1 LEGVRYWLTDSY
13 GGGLGVEIRRL
24 STVSG
29 AREARGLAVII
40 DVFRAFTTAA
50 HVMANGAERIVPVG
64 SVEESFELRRR
75 HPDWIQIGER
85 GGVRVEG
92 FDYGNSPYEVS
103 LADFS
108 GRTVIQTTGAGT
120 QGVVSASRADALLLG
135 SFVMA
140 GAVARYIR
148 RARPEVV
155 SLVAMGDV
163 GVEPNEED
171 ESCAEYIEG
180 VLEGREPDFERMK
193 RRIRASPSGA
203 KFFDPS
209 RPQFREEDFRL
220 ALELD
225 RFDFV
230 LRVVEGDRL
239 TVVKETP

>member
-1 LEGVRYWLTDSY
+1 M
-13 GGGLGVEIRRL
+13 EIRRL

-50 HVMANGAERIVPVG
+50 HVMANGAEMIVPVLT
-64 SVEESFELRRR
+64 VEESFELRRR
-75 HPDWIQIGER
+75 HPDWVQIGER
-85 GGVRVEG
+85 GGVRVDG
-92 FDYGNSPYEVS
+92 FEYGNSPHEVS
-103 LADFS
+103 LADFT
-108 GRTVIQTTGAGT
+108 GQTVIQTTGAGT
-120 QGVVSASRADALLLG
+120 QGVVSASGADEIVLG

-140 GAVARYIR
+140 GAIARYIR
-148 RARPEVV
+148 SVEPEVV
-155 SLVAMGDV
+155 SLVAMGNV

-180 VLEGREPDFERMK
+180 LLEGGRPDFEAMRG
-193 RRIRASPSGA
+193 RIRVSPSGA

-209 RPQFREEDFRL
+209 RPQFRAEDFRL

-230 LRVVEGDRL
+230 LRVVRGEML
-239 TVVKETP
+239 TVVRENPLGPRS

>member
-1 LEGVRYWLTDSY
+1 M
-13 GGGLGVEIRRL
+13 EIMRL
-24 STVSG
+24 SLISG
-29 AREARGLAVII
+29 AREAKRLAVII

-64 SVEESFELRRR
+64 SLEEAFELRRL
-75 HPDWIQIGER
+75 HPDWVLMGER
-85 GGVRVEG
+85 GGRRVEG

-120 QGVVSASRADALLLG
+120 QGVVNASGSDEILLG
-135 SFVMA
+135 SFVTA
-140 GAVARYIR
+140 GAIIRYIKKAQPR
-148 RARPEVV
+148 TV
-155 SLVAMGDV
+155 SLVAMGSV
-163 GVEPNEED
+163 GVEPSEED
-171 ESCAEYIEG
+171 ESCAAYIEDS
-180 VLEGREPDFERMK
+180 LKGRLPDFEEMR
-193 RRIRASPSGA
+193 RRIRASPSGK

-230 LRVVEGDRL
+230 LRVERGELLR
-239 TVVKETP
+239 VVKEIP

>member
-1 LEGVRYWLTDSY
+1 M
-13 GGGLGVEIRRL
+13 EIRRL

-29 AREARGLAVII
+29 ARKARGLAVII

-50 HVMANGAERIVPVG
+50 HVMANGAERIVPVLT
-64 SVEESFELRRR
+64 VEESFELKKR
-75 HPDWIQIGER
+75 HPDWVQIGER

-92 FDYGNSPYEVS
+92 FDYGNSPYEAS
-103 LADFS
+103 LADFT

-120 QGVVSASRADALLLG
+120 QGVVSASGADEIVLG

-140 GAVARYIR
+140 GAIARYIR
-148 RARPEVV
+148 MVEPEVV
-155 SLVAMGDV
+155 SLVAMGNV

-171 ESCAEYIEG
+171 ESCAEYLEWS
-180 VLEGREPDFERMK
+180 LEGGRPDFEALRE
-193 RRIRASPSGA
+193 RIRVSPSGA

-230 LRVVEGDRL
+230 LRVVRGEML
-239 TVVKETP
+239 TVVKVIP

>member
-1 LEGVRYWLTDSY
+1 
-13 GGGLGVEIRRL
+13 VEIRRL

-29 AREARGLAVII
+29 AEEARGLAVII

-50 HVMANGAERIVPVG
+50 HVMANGAERIIPVG
-64 SVEESFELRRR
+64 SVEESFELRMR
-75 HPDWIQIGER
+75 HPEWIQIGER

-92 FDYGNSPYEVS
+92 FDYGNSPYEAS
-103 LADFS
+103 LADFT

-120 QGVVSASRADALLLG
+120 QGVVSASGADEIVLG

-140 GAVARYIR
+140 GAIARYIR
-148 RARPEVV
+148 RVEPEVV
-155 SLVAMGDV
+155 SLVAMGNV

-171 ESCAEYIEG
+171 ESCAEYLEG
-180 VLEGREPDFERMK
+180 LLEGRRPDFEAMRE
-193 RRIRASPSGA
+193 RIRASPSGA

-230 LRVVEGDRL
+230 LRVVRGEML
-239 TVVKETP
+239 TVVKVIP

>member
-1 LEGVRYWLTDSY
+1 MK
-13 GGGLGVEIRRL
+13 IRRL

-50 HVMANGAERIVPVG
+50 HVMANGAERIVPVLT
-64 SVEESFELRRR
+64 VEESFELRRM
-75 HPDWIQIGER
+75 HPDWVQIGER
-85 GGVRVEG
+85 GGVRVDG
-92 FDYGNSPYEVS
+92 FDYGNSPYEAS
-103 LADFS
+103 LADFT

-120 QGVVSASRADALLLG
+120 QGVVSASGADEIVLG

-140 GAVARYIR
+140 GAIARYIR
-148 RARPEVV
+148 RVRPEVV
-155 SLVAMGDV
+155 SLVAMGNV

-171 ESCAEYIEG
+171 ESCAKYIEG
-180 VLEGREPDFERMK
+180 LLEGRKPDFEAMK
-193 RRIRASPSGA
+193 GRIRASSSGA

-230 LRVVEGDRL
+230 LRVVRGDML
-239 TVVKETP
+239 TVVREI